1 MDECGIIERKIRGIP
16 ENIYSMQE
24 LNMNHHHM
32 GIWYTQKYTAIEMKK
47 YILMQYQMDWRY
59 SMGKTSVAQIL
70 VTRDRISMEDAMIR
84 VNECVRRLQVE
95 AIPTGDYEAAT
106 DIIADE
112 LGLEPDY
119 MMDLLQEGV
128 VA

>member
-1 MDECGIIERKIRGIP
+1 
-16 ENIYSMQE
+16 
-24 LNMNHHHM
+24 
-32 GIWYTQKYTAIEMKK
+32 
-47 YILMQYQMDWRY
+47 
-59 SMGKTSVAQIL
+59 MGKTSVAQIL

-128 VA
+128 VS

>member
-1 MDECGIIERKIRGIP
+1 MG
-16 ENIYSMQE
+16 
-24 LNMNHHHM
+24 HHHM
-32 GIWYTQKYTAIEMKK
+32 DIWYTQKYIAVKMKK
-47 YILMQYQMDWRY
+47 HILMRYQMDWRD
-59 SMGKTSVAQIL
+59 SIGKTSVAQIL

-95 AIPTGDYEAAT
+95 AVPTGDYEAAE

-128 VA
+128 IA

>member
-1 MDECGIIERKIRGIP
+1 
-16 ENIYSMQE
+16 
-24 LNMNHHHM
+24 
-32 GIWYTQKYTAIEMKK
+32 
-47 YILMQYQMDWRY
+47 
-59 SMGKTSVAQIL
+59 MGKTSVAQIL

-84 VNECVRRLQVE
+84 VNECVRRLQFE

-119 MMDLLQEGV
+119 MMDLL
-128 VA
+128 

>member
-1 MDECGIIERKIRGIP
+1 M
-16 ENIYSMQE
+16 S
-24 LNMNHHHM
+24 HHHM
-32 GIWYTQKYTAIEMKK
+32 GIWYTQKYIAVKMKK
-47 YILMQYQMDWRY
+47 HILMRYQMDWKD

-95 AIPTGDYEAAT
+95 AIPTGDYEAAE

-128 VA
+128 IA

>member
-1 MDECGIIERKIRGIP
+1 M
-16 ENIYSMQE
+16 S
-24 LNMNHHHM
+24 HHHM
-32 GIWYTQKYTAIEMKK
+32 DIQCTQKYIAIKMKK
-47 YILMQYQMDWRY
+47 YILMRYQTDWSD

-70 VTRDRISMEDAMIR
+70 VTRDKISMEDAMIR
-84 VNECVRRLQVE
+84 VNECIRRLHVE
-95 AIPTGDYEAAT
+95 AIPTGDYEAAI

-128 VA
+128 VV